1 MNWSKLLTVMIM
13 VFLVINI
20 LLFSYQRFYERNRYT
35 LSKERESQLNSYVNS
50 EGVVLYYVIPS
61 YYPKSSLELNSPKMD
76 KEAIAK
82 RILGDVQESRL
93 EDTSLA
99 ERRFNENESL
109 TFYAGDQEGVIFY
122 KSTNSSYI
130 PKDMTIGSVDAI
142 AMRFAKDLFGSE
154 VDMVVTY
161 RKANDPG
168 TEEGY
173 LIELNEQFKDT
184 IIFQT
189 YVKLKITKEGIKE
202 AIGIRY
208 EPIDFVGVKKNIYPF
223 DEVIYSLM
231 YYLKDDLAKIKVD
244 PKKTIKD
251 IDIGYYLIDVDQRKI
266 VYQVE
271 PYYRIIFN
279 DGETYFI
286 NAYTNDITKQ

>member
-1 MNWSKLLTVMIM
+1 MNWSKVLTVMIL
-13 VFLVINI
+13 VFLSINVF
-20 LLFSYQRFYERNRYT
+20 LFGYQRFYERDRYT
-35 LSKERESQLNSYVNS
+35 LSKEREAQLNSYVNQ

-61 YYPKSSLELNSPKMD
+61 YYPKSALELNVPKVE
-76 KEAIAK
+76 KEEIAR
-82 RILGDVQESRL
+82 RILGDMQESRL
-93 EDTSLA
+93 ENTTLA
-99 ERRFNENESL
+99 ERRFNDNESL
-109 TFYAGDQEGVIFY
+109 TFYAGDQQGLVFY
-122 KSTNSSYI
+122 KSTKSSYV
-130 PKDMTIGSVDAI
+130 PKDMTISNVDATAI
-142 AMRFAKDLFGSE
+142 RFAKDLFGSNT
-154 VDMVVTY
+154 DMVVTY
-161 RKANDPG
+161 RKVNDAG
-168 TEEGY
+168 SEEGY
-173 LIELNEQFKDT
+173 MVELNEQYKDT

-189 YVKLKITKEGIKE
+189 YVKLQITKDGIVE

-231 YYLKDDLAKIKVD
+231 YYLKDDLAKINVN

-271 PYYRIIFN
+271 PYYRVIFT

>member
-1 MNWSKLLTVMIM
+1 MNWSKVLTVMIL
-13 VFLVINI
+13 VFLCINVF
-20 LLFSYQRFYERNRYT
+20 LFGYQRFYERDRYT
-35 LSKERESQLNSYVNS
+35 LSKEREAQLNSYVNQ

-61 YYPKSSLELNSPKMD
+61 YYPKSALELNAPKVE
-76 KEAIAK
+76 KEEIAK
-82 RILGDVQESRL
+82 RILGDMQESRL
-93 EDTSLA
+93 ENTTLA
-99 ERRFNENESL
+99 ERRFNDNESL
-109 TFYAGDQEGVIFY
+109 TFYAGDQQGLVFY
-122 KSTNSSYI
+122 KSTKSSYV
-130 PKDMTIGSVDAI
+130 PKDMTISNVDATAI
-142 AMRFAKDLFGSE
+142 RFAKDLFGADT
-154 VDMVVTY
+154 DMVVTY
-161 RKANDPG
+161 RKINDAG

-173 LIELNEQFKDT
+173 LVELNEQYKDT

-189 YVKLKITKEGIKE
+189 YVKLQITKDGIKE

-231 YYLKDDLAKIKVD
+231 YYLKDDLAKISVD

-251 IDIGYYLIDVDQRKI
+251 IDIGYYQIDVDQRKI

-271 PYYRIIFN
+271 PYYRVIFT

>member
-1 MNWSKLLTVMIM
+1 MTVMIL
-13 VFLVINI
+13 VFLSINVF
-20 LLFSYQRFYERNRYT
+20 LFGYQRFYERDRYT
-35 LSKERESQLNSYVNS
+35 LSKEREAQLNSYVNQ

-61 YYPKSSLELNSPKMD
+61 YYPKSALELNVPKVE
-76 KEAIAK
+76 KEEIAR
-82 RILGDVQESRL
+82 RILGDMQESRL
-93 EDTSLA
+93 ENTTLA
-99 ERRFNENESL
+99 ERRFNDNESL
-109 TFYAGDQEGVIFY
+109 TFYAGDQQGLVFY
-122 KSTNSSYI
+122 KSTKSSYV
-130 PKDMTIGSVDAI
+130 PKDMTISNVDATAI
-142 AMRFAKDLFGSE
+142 RFAKDLFGSNT
-154 VDMVVTY
+154 DMVVTY
-161 RKANDPG
+161 RKVNDAG
-168 TEEGY
+168 SEEGY
-173 LIELNEQFKDT
+173 MVELNEQYKDT

-189 YVKLKITKEGIKE
+189 YVKLQITKDGIVE

-231 YYLKDDLAKIKVD
+231 YYLKDDLAKINVN

-271 PYYRIIFN
+271 PYYRVIFT